1 MTNINPIQTL
11 QRLLMVGA
19 AFVCTLPFTTTALA
33 QTNLALNKPVSASS
47 ELRAAKDAVDGSSYS
62 RWESTHGVSPSW
74 IAVDLGTASNL
85 TQVVVEWEAANPEI
99 YQVQG
104 SNNNSTWTNLGQKT
118 GGTFGNRTDTFA
130 VSGSYRYVRIN
141 ATKPAPGNAWG
152 YSIFELKVFGSGGNA
167 SSNSSSSRSS
177 VVSSASSSR
186 AAPIGYVPLFP
197 EGTQVTEQIQYREP
211 DGTLVTLIGMRS
223 TERHARERGEAW
235 LSPNEADGRYF
246 TYPPFY
252 FQNRSFGLKV
262 RDTIPAGGKN
272 IRITMLINEG
282 TFFGTTFSLFRNSSD
297 PTVTEFGWALN
308 YGFNNL
314 KEGNLPRCFDGG
326 NEDCYLDVDSYWNT
340 GPNPHRPLVMG
351 DRIELAPAP
360 RLVEMSESDN
370 RARVDGG
377 GSRYYSFEQL
387 YVVGEGV
394 RPWFGVAPNLD
405 SVPVPG
411 DALLGGETSVS
422 YNYSEEPYR
431 VFQQMANNIGIANTD
446 RFLKGRRLFHTSFA
460 TGQHSEFP
468 TQNPI
473 FTAHLNQLGS
483 NFNDERCIACHQLN
497 GRSKPAVVG
506 TALDTLSV
514 LTGAPGNLPDPT
526 YGFNVLQKGA
536 VNNAVKLQR
545 YDVTPRFLN
554 DGSRVDMHK
563 PVYEF
568 SSAVPQLY
576 SVRQAP
582 QVIGVGLLEA
592 IDEETILA
600 NVDANDV
607 NGDGVRGKAN
617 FVKNPETGVTQV
629 GRFGWKAAKVSV
641 RHQAAEAFVQDMGVT
656 SPVYPLRSCQKSDT
670 NCHQTGVTTHV
681 SELELTRLTN
691 YLQLLGVPAQRS
703 YRSGYPNGMRVS
715 VEHDV
720 NPGQIALG
728 KTVFET
734 ANCVACH
741 KSTLQ
746 TGNTHPFAELRNQT
760 IRPYTDLLLH
770 DMGPDLADTLP
781 QDSASAAMW
790 RTAPLWGLGSLKY
803 VQSGTSTGNDASV
816 RYLHDGRAHS
826 LDEAILW
833 HGGEANNS
841 RLQYEALSTAD
852 RTALKVFL
860 NSL

>member
-1 MTNINPIQTL
+1 MTNINPIQAL

-33 QTNLALNKPVSASS
+33 QANLALNKPVSASS

-104 SNNNSTWTNLGQKT
+104 SNNNSTWTNLGQKN

-186 AAPIGYVPLFP
+186 PAPIGYVPLFP

-272 IRITMLINEG
+272 IRLTMLINEG

-314 KEGNLPRCFDGG
+314 EGNLPRCFDGG

-514 LTGAPGNLPDPT
+514 LTGAPGNFPDPT

-536 VNNAVKLQR
+536 VNNTVKLQR

-554 DGSRVDMHK
+554 DGARVDMHK

-568 SSAVPQLY
+568 TGVVPQLY

-592 IDEETILA
+592 IDEATILA

-617 FVKNPETGVTQV
+617 FVKNPETGATQV

-833 HGGEANNS
+833 HGGEATNS